1 MLMVLPLQI
10 VLTGALPKYKD
21 LLETQLGSRASYT
34 TATQFRPTQLKA
46 VHTTQSS
53 QLNMNVAGS
62 SAVTCQQLN

>member
-1 MLMVLPLQI
+1 MVMVLPLEI
-10 VLTGALPKYKD
+10 DLTGALSKYKD
-21 LLETQLGSRASYT
+21 LLETQLGSRANYT